1 MLNLSHKKLEVYSIS
16 MRMVKEVYRI
26 TALFPATELYGI
38 VSQLRRASVSVI
50 SNLAEGASR
59 KSSKEKR
66 RFYEISRSS
75 VVEIDTQLE
84 ISLMLSFL
92 NKEDIMKL
100 KEYNESIFRMLSS
113 MIKNL
118 GPEFQAET
126 EAQGV
131 QPPLTINH

>member
-126 EAQGV
+126 ETQGV
-131 QPPLTINH
+131 HPINH

>member
-1 MLNLSHKKLEVYSIS
+1 

-126 EAQGV
+126 ETQGV
-131 QPPLTINH
+131 HPINH